1 MNSATHKQ
9 SRVTLYLKGIGS
21 AYVLLVVNICY
32 SFISIPIVLYYL
44 GKETFGLWSLTVQIG
59 ALLQLADAGMGGA
72 LVRILIDYKDDKKS
86 SAYRQTLYSVW
97 LALIALGIIL
107 FGLVWIGKSKFIILL
122 NITQNSY
129 IDYPYFLLIYCLVFS
144 SGFALRPIN
153 LVLAAHQRND
163 IVNWTSA
170 LGLVAGFAVLIS
182 CLHLKLGLWSLLYS
196 QIAVIVLSSSVNFI
210 QARRLHYLPVPSLS
224 DFFVWKRLLEV
235 AQYGWQRLIAIA
247 GSTML
252 SSAPTFLITR
262 YLGLESTAIWT
273 IGTRFQHLMVQIT
286 ARLPELAFPSLV
298 EMHVRGE
305 GKLLKR
311 RFLEILTITGG
322 CACAFSG
329 VLVACN
335 KDFLALW
342 TSSEVSWDTHLNI
355 LVSLYLPIIIFQ
367 KIFWYPASISKN
379 LGYAKFAS
387 LIEVFF
393 LYLLVIYFSKTSISL
408 EVIAVA
414 IIASG
419 LLTSLPIF
427 VIRSSQALDM
437 QLKDLAHKTLM
448 IFIKLG
454 IPILILGYFIDILIP
469 STNWLFFIIKSLAI
483 GSAVLVLTITLDD
496 FRRPI
501 VQVIGK
507 IGGLKKL
514 KFKNEDI

>member
-1 MNSATHKQ
+1 MYKQ
-9 SRVTLYLKGIGS
+9 SRITLYLRGIGS
-21 AYVLLVVNICY
+21 AYVLLGVNICY
-32 SFISIPIVLYYL
+32 SFISIPIVLHYL
-44 GKETFGLWSLTVQIG
+44 GTQTFGLWSLTVQIG

-86 SAYRQTLYSVW
+86 PAYRQTLYSVW
-97 LALIALGIIL
+97 LALIAMGIIL
-107 FGLVWIGKSKFIILL
+107 FGLAFIGKIHFISLL
-122 NITQNSY
+122 NITPTNTV
-129 IDYPYFLLIYCLVFS
+129 DYPYFLLIYCLVFS
-144 SGFALRPIN
+144 SGFALRPIS

-182 CLHLKLGLWSLLYS
+182 CLLLKLGLWSLLFS
-196 QIAVIVLSSSVNFI
+196 QIALILLSSLLNFI
-210 QARRLHYLPVPSLS
+210 QARKLHYLPVPNLG

-235 AQYGWQRLIAIA
+235 AQYGWQRLLAIA

-252 SSAPTFLITR
+252 SSAPTFLVTR

-273 IGTRFQHLMVQIT
+273 IGTRVQQLMVQVT

-305 GKLLKR
+305 AELLKR

-322 CACAFSG
+322 CACALSG

-335 KDFLALW
+335 KDFVTLW
-342 TSSEVSWDTHLNI
+342 TNSKVSWDPHLNLLI
-355 LVSLYLPIIIFQ
+355 SLYLPIIIYQ

-387 LIEVFF
+387 LIEVCF
-393 LYLLVIYFSKTSISL
+393 LYLLIIYLADSYLSL
-408 EVIAVA
+408 EVIAVS

-419 LLTSLPIF
+419 LLTSLPMF
-427 VIRSSQALDM
+427 VLRSSETLNM
-437 QLKDLAHKTLM
+437 QFKKLIQKTLM

-454 IPILILGYFIDILIP
+454 LPLIILGYFIDIWIP
-469 STNWLFFIIKSLAI
+469 SKNWIFFVVKSFAI
-483 GSAVLVLTITLDD
+483 GAALLLLTLTLAD
-496 FRRPI
+496 FRNPI
-501 VQVIGK
+501 VQAIRK
-507 IGGLKKL
+507 IRSLQ
-514 KFKNEDI
+514 